1 MHVGSGVKARHHRR
15 PPRAGFLLAASAVV
29 FIKMTQTRSSPWSLT
44 LSSGLSFASW
54 QRDQHEQRGQSSH
67 ARPRLGNAPGTPDQ
81 DADCH
86 CWTRTESL
94 ACCRQADWKL
104 SCVGKAVQTYNSV
117 SSAPHPSFNV
127 TKRPRARRH
136 MRRHP
141 RPRPMSMSRCATGR
155 GVEEVE
161 EKEPGACCCWPT
173 TVTAVVPLTTGAA
186 APRAAHYIH
195 VHVNVRVHVHV
206 QMCHRC
212 RGLRR

>member
-1 MHVGSGVKARHHRR
+1 M
-15 PPRAGFLLAASAVV
+15 
-29 FIKMTQTRSSPWSLT
+29 T
-44 LSSGLSFASW
+44 LSSGLGFASW

-141 RPRPMSMSRCATGR
+141 RPRPTSMSRCATG
-155 GVEEVE
+155 
-161 EKEPGACCCWPT
+161 
-173 TVTAVVPLTTGAA
+173 
-186 APRAAHYIH
+186 
-195 VHVNVRVHVHV
+195 VHVPRPCPDVPQVGGWRRWRRDGWG
-206 QMCHRC
+206 CRLLTFSARRWLPSGHRH
-212 RGLRR
+212 RGRW